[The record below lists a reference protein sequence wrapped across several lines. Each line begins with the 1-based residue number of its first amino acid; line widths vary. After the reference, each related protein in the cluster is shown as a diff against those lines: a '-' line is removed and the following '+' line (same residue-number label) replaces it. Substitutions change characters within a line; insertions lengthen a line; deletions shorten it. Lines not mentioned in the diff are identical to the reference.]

1 MMQNSPV
8 SQKDTGKT
16 DGSSLRSKTPKFLA
30 VLIIFFA
37 STQLGYHFWPLSSL
51 VYGIRIDYLSPTLY
65 FLDVL
70 ILVYLGLVTKGF
82 DSLRRSWSTVK
93 MFSRA
98 TTNRETGSNP
108 QSIIVALLPVLLANI
123 LFSQNPLASLS
134 WSLHFLLYASF
145 IFSLKTDEL
154 KIIPKVLLVS
164 LLFQLCVGLGQFYL
178 GHSIGGLLY
187 YVGERM
193 VSVGAPG
200 IATMTLM
207 GETMLRG
214 YGSFSHPNILAGWSV
229 IILLIILRLRPK
241 LVLITLALATLIIF
255 LTNSHAAAISLF
267 GLIIPFYI
275 FKNLKLRLLYFV
287 IPILL
292 FSILRVPT
300 STRLDLSI
308 SQRLDLQQVSV
319 KVISSFAIFGTGAQ
333 SSISTYPSVSPVTRL
348 LQPDHNSFT
357 LFLSWFGIFGVLA
370 ILYSLRTWNIRHSV
384 FSTLPLLP
392 LFLLDHYLLTSPQ
405 GLFFLLLYLQITLN
419 YTHAQKDRQ

>member
-229 IILLIILRLRPK
+229 IILLIILLLRP
-241 LVLITLALATLIIF
+241 TL
-255 LTNSHAAAISLF
+255 
-267 GLIIPFYI
+267 
-275 FKNLKLRLLYFV
+275 
-287 IPILL
+287 LL
-292 FSILRVPT
+292 FSSPIRTLLPSRFLV
-300 STRLDLSI
+300 LS
-308 SQRLDLQQVSV
+308 
-319 KVISSFAIFGTGAQ
+319 
-333 SSISTYPSVSPVTRL
+333 
-348 LQPDHNSFT
+348 
-357 LFLSWFGIFGVLA
+357 FLSTSSKISN
-370 ILYSLRTWNIRHSV
+370 YV
-384 FSTLPLLP
+384 F
-392 LFLLDHYLLTSPQ
+392 YTS
-405 GLFFLLLYLQITLN
+405 
-419 YTHAQKDRQ
+419 